1 MFLTLFKK
9 NTLVFITTFIIAVS
23 AVFLSCQKEFSG
35 DGIDLG
41 NELPDLTTKI
51 ASSVA
56 GFVTDENEVAV
67 NGATIIFG
75 STTTTTDKFGYFEVR
90 NVQVTKVAAMVSV
103 IKPGYFKGIKTYIA
117 AEGKSAFFRIK
128 LLPKLSAGNIDAATG
143 GTVTLP
149 NGLSVS
155 LPAGAVVN
163 ASSNAAYTGSVTV
176 AAQWL
181 NPAANDLY
189 RIMPGDLR
197 GLDSLNF
204 IRLLTTYGMS
214 AVELTGASGELL
226 QIAEGKKAT
235 VNFPL
240 PNAIASTAPATIPLW
255 YFDEA
260 KGLWKQEGNA
270 VRSGN
275 NYVGEVSHFSYW
287 NCDMPIDKSV
297 EFSCTIVDGN
307 GNPMPNVSVW
317 IEYANGNYT
326 GAHGYTDSTGYL
338 NGLIPANADLV
349 LKIYTD
355 YQCNGPVYTQAVTTG
370 TTTLSL
376 GSITV
381 GPTNIGTV
389 SGNVTDCNNAA
400 VTNGYVMIQIGSTNY
415 KIAVNNDGTFDLN
428 TLICNSGNTSV
439 SIVAVDNAS
448 QQQGNA
454 VTRTLINGNNAI
466 GNLSACGVSTEE
478 FLNYTVNGTNYSFT
492 SPVDSF
498 TQAVNIDSSVSGE
511 EMIVI
516 EGGNLTTGNGMV
528 FDFLRANIAQ
538 GSSQTLDYINFNPPG
553 EEVNVVQPASVTIT
567 EYGNVGE
574 FIAGNFTATAQGV
587 NAPNT
592 QYTVTC
598 NFRVRRYR

>member
-1 MFLTLFKK
+1 MFLTPSKK
-9 NTLVFITTFIIAVS
+9 IALVFLTTSIIALSLFFV
-23 AVFLSCQKEFSG
+23 SCQKEFSG
-35 DGIDLG
+35 EGIDLG

-51 ASSVA
+51 ASSVS

-67 NGATIIFG
+67 NGATVVFG
-75 STTTTTDKFGYFEVR
+75 SSTTTTDKFGYFEVR
-90 NVQVTKVAAMVSV
+90 NEQVCQNAAMVSI

-117 AEGKSAFFRIK
+117 TVGKSAFFRIK
-128 LLPKLSAGNIDAATG
+128 LMPKSTAGNIDAAAG
-143 GTVTLP
+143 GTVTLS

-163 ASSNAAYTGSVTV
+163 ASSNTAYTGSVTV

-181 NPAANDLY
+181 NPTAGDVY
-189 RIMPGDLR
+189 RTMPGDLR

-204 IRLLTTYGMS
+204 MRLLTTYGMS

-226 QIAEGKKAT
+226 QIAAGKKAT

-240 PNAIASTAPATIPLW
+240 PAAIASAAPASIPLW
-255 YFDEA
+255 YFDET

-270 VRSGN
+270 VKSGN

-326 GAHGYTDSTGYL
+326 GAHGYTDSTGYI
-338 NGLIPANADLV
+338 NGLIPANAQLV
-349 LKIYTD
+349 LQIYTD
-355 YQCNGPVYTQAVTTG
+355 YQCTGPVYTQTVTTG
-370 TTTLSL
+370 TITLPL
-376 GSITV
+376 GNITV
-381 GPTNIGTV
+381 GPTSIATI

-400 VTNGYVMIQIGSTNY
+400 VTNGYVMVQIGSYNY
-415 KIAVNNDGTFDLN
+415 KVAVNNDGTFDLN
-428 TLICNSGNTSV
+428 TLICNTGNSSV
-439 SIVAVDNAS
+439 SIVAIDNAS
-448 QQQGNA
+448 QQQGNPL
-454 VTRTLINGNNAI
+454 TLTLVNGSNAI

-498 TQAVNIDSSVSGE
+498 TQAVYIDSTVSGE

-516 EGGNLTTGNGMV
+516 EGGNMTTGNGMV
-528 FDFLRANIAQ
+528 FDFLRTNIAQ
-538 GSSQTLDYINFNPPG
+538 GSTQTLGYINFNPPG

-567 EYGNVGE
+567 EYGNIGG

-587 NAPNT
+587 NPPNT

-598 NFRVRRYR
+598 NFRVRRYQ